1 MQKEYRQRREPGEVG
16 CQQSMQGMAAA
27 VNGGP
32 RECNRKRLSSYRKPT
47 GHLTVAPPIKPASSR
62 VGLVKAWLDRHQCIE
77 RSIKGGQ
84 SLLAAHGACEAG
96 GRKG

>member
-47 GHLTVAPPIKPASSR
+47 GHLT
-62 VGLVKAWLDRHQCIE
+62 
-77 RSIKGGQ
+77 
-84 SLLAAHGACEAG
+84 LLMS
-96 GRKG
+96 